1 MVADRDRSGKFRDR
15 LSKPKKRQY
24 EQDDDDQADE
34 VNDAVHVISFRYEL
48 SDRIAV
54 SYTHLDVYKRQLWF
68 LLVGGLLLVMGPVS
82 YTHLDVYKRQDT
94 RSSRRAANCRRP
106 R

>member
-48 SDRIAV
+48 SDRIAWIGRFEV
-54 SYTHLDVYKRQLWF
+54 TGSY
-68 LLVGGLLLVMGPVS
+68 P
-82 YTHLDVYKRQDT
+82 T
-94 RSSRRAANCRRP
+94 RLRP
-106 R
+106 YALYVCAHKNHKYGNSVFRSLTCVLKLALSLIHI

>member
-48 SDRIAV
+48 SDRIAWIGRFGV
-54 SYTHLDVYKRQLWF
+54 TGSY
-68 LLVGGLLLVMGPVS
+68 P
-82 YTHLDVYKRQDT
+82 T
-94 RSSRRAANCRRP
+94 RVLAPGTSVLP
-106 R
+106 